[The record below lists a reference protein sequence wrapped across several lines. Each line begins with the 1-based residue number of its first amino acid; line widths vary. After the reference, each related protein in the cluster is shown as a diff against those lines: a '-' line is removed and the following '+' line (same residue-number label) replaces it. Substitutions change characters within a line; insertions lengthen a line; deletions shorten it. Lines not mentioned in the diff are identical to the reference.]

1 MILTLFPKSQETLE
15 YQIWTKN
22 GLFALYLVKQ
32 SINCYY
38 IHMDTS
44 LGWAILKK
52 KNTLFNE
59 RGMHFITGGAITFQ

>member
-1 MILTLFPKSQETLE
+1 MNSYK
-15 YQIWTKN
+15 
-22 GLFALYLVKQ
+22 
-32 SINCYY
+32 

-59 RGMHFITGGAITFQ
+59 RGMRFITGGAITFNDCLNTLLTYVMNSVYNFFFSTILLS